1 MEHAIMCTQ
10 CNAPLTPHQF
20 ARSIV
25 CSYCGATIRLDES
38 TVSAEKFREAFRVWN
53 SPRNYQI
60 PSWVSIGDHHWA
72 IGKCIAQGERSDV
85 YFGRRAR
92 WPTELAIIKILRD
105 QQYADHL
112 HNEWDVLQKLQ
123 QSEAPGAD
131 NFTRLIPVPIL
142 NGDITS
148 GSHTGSRVSIFR
160 WASGFLHNFEDVI
173 QVYPSGIPPQASIW
187 VWRRI
192 LEVLSLVHASGMAHG
207 AILPAHLLIQ
217 ENEHGVRLVGY
228 TCAGQLGEKLR
239 TISQSYKSFY
249 PQSIHKT
256 PKLTAQ
262 LDLVMSARCIA
273 AILGGNPETGVLP
286 ATVPTKLAEIVN
298 RIALSDSADGASGE
312 TWAIHAELEVISREV
327 FGPAKFMPIEMPS

>member
-1 MEHAIMCTQ
+1 MEHAIMCPQ
-10 CNAPLTPHQF
+10 CNAPLTPHHF

-38 TVSAEKFREAFRVWN
+38 TVSAEKFHEAFRVWN

-60 PSWVSIGDHHWA
+60 PTWISIGDHHWA
-72 IGKCIAQGERSDV
+72 LGKCIAQGELSDV
-85 YFGRRAR
+85 YFGRLAR

-105 QQYADHL
+105 QEYVDQL
-112 HNEWDVLQKLQ
+112 QSEWDVLQRLQ

-142 NGDITS
+142 HGDIS
-148 GSHTGSRVSIFR
+148 YGSHAGSRVSIFR
-160 WASGFLHNFEDVI
+160 WASGFLHNFDDVI
-173 QVYPSGIPPQASIW
+173 KVYPSGIPPQASIW

-192 LEVLSLVHASGMAHG
+192 LEVLSFIHASGMAHG

-217 ENEHGVRLVGY
+217 EKEHGVRLVGY
-228 TCAGQLGEKLR
+228 TCAGQLGENLR
-239 TISQSYKSFY
+239 AISQSYKSFY
-249 PQSIHKT
+249 PQSMHAN

-273 AILGGNPETGVLP
+273 ALLGGNPETGVLP
-286 ATVPTKLAEIVN
+286 ATVPTKLAEIVK
-298 RIALSDSADGASGE
+298 RIALSDSADRGIE
-312 TWAIHAELEVISREV
+312 DTWTIREELGVISREV
-327 FGPAKFMPIEMPS
+327 FGPAKFIPIEMPS